1 MNRYYKVLTLV
12 VLAACFFA
20 AGVSFGGDKTSEKS
34 DKYISDV
41 LLPKVASTNIE
52 VRITLLELLNSGDVA
67 TVQKRLEALVDNDL
81 AQLTLYVN
89 NPPLKLDTDV
99 IEAIKIAKKY
109 REKYPEHRINP
120 NIEKSVK
127 KTLDFVNGK

>member
-1 MNRYYKVLTLV
+1 MKRYFKILSLIVAT
-12 VLAACFFA
+12 ACFFTA
-20 AGVSFGGDKTSEKS
+20 NISFCDDNTSKESEKYVS
-34 DKYISDV
+34 EV

-89 NPPLKLDTDV
+89 SPPLKFDTDV
-99 IEAIKIAKKY
+99 IKAIKIAKKY
-109 REKYPEHRINP
+109 REKHPEHRINP

-127 KTLDFVNGK
+127 KTLDFVKDK